1 MRMALR
7 KALAYSAT
15 LGVDAALR
23 PRWAAALSRMAP
35 FRTTSVEG
43 VEVFAQSASFL
54 TPDWNLTNATDGW
67 PGTQHV
73 YTRVK
78 RAPLPWHLAF
88 SWRSLSVHT
97 GRDGRRARRCGEG
110 GRSEHRNSS
119 HNPQGAS
126 GMDARAQVLTRA
138 RCWCVVRGAWCVVL
152 VLVQGLP
159 DHLRLGHPPGRRDH
173 AQLAA
178 RPAAGVRAE

>member
-1 MRMALR
+1 MGFVRMALR

-73 YTRVK
+73 YTRVN
-78 RAPLPWHLAF
+78 RAPLPWHLAPGF
-88 SWRSLSVHT
+88 LMEGLVRAHGT
-97 GRDGRRARRCGEG
+97 GRAEG
-110 GRSEHRNSS
+110 
-119 HNPQGAS
+119 
-126 GMDARAQVLTRA
+126 T
-138 RCWCVVRGAWCVVL
+138 
-152 VLVQGLP
+152 
-159 DHLRLGHPPGRRDH
+159 
-173 AQLAA
+173 
-178 RPAAGVRAE
+178 